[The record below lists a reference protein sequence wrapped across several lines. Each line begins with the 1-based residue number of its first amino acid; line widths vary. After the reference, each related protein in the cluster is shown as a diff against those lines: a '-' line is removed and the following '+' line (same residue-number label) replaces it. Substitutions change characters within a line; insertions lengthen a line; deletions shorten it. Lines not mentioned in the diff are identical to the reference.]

1 VEVPYEIRGEIQS
14 LSVSTGR
21 FAALATNRL
30 NLSTY
35 ADAKKGA
42 QDGPVIV
49 PNDSA
54 NSKLLQIQSQCG
66 HPSQLSAEE
75 LAIVKAWIDA
85 GAPEK

>member
-1 VEVPYEIRGEIQS
+1 M
-14 LSVSTGR
+14 
-21 FAALATNRL
+21 
-30 NLSTY
+30 
-35 ADAKKGA
+35 KGA

-54 NSKLLQIQSQCG
+54 NSKLVQIQFQGG
-66 HPSQLSAEE
+66 HPGQLSTEE